1 MARRTS
7 SPTRTTLIWGLLV
20 QGVLSKTNA
29 TNNASSR
36 FIQRS
41 NETIAP
47 INSAFTEL
55 ARDVL
60 DPTAPHSNTQEEDG
74 MFPIPDSANLVKK
87 QGQLVSLV
95 FPPTTVSTISD
106 IPITKEQRSRIE
118 EFKKKR
124 NGLTRIS
131 YRREFGPFDGVE
143 QACGMGYINSYFST
157 KGFNV
162 AVSKSLYGDAHAC
175 GLCVRL
181 FCTDSICPQA
191 LMKSEVFMITDECA
205 DCEPNDLVASIAGF
219 TALTQV
225 DPDINSIVT
234 SAFDIVSCKDLIS
247 GNIKMLISP
256 DVNKQYLGI
265 NFSNVKVP
273 IKAVRFEGYPL
284 QLQRDGFWSIRSK
297 GRNTLPFRPPYILQ
311 IASIENEVIQMSL
324 DRLEN
329 SDLGTNFHPSGVEPN
344 G

>member
-7 SPTRTTLIWGLLV
+7 SSSTTRTTLIWGLLA
-20 QGVLSKTNA
+20 QGVLSK
-29 TNNASSR
+29 NNASLN
-36 FIQRS
+36 ITQQS
-41 NETIAP
+41 NETMTP

-60 DPTAPHSNTQEEDG
+60 DPTTPHSSAQEEDG
-74 MFPIPDSANLVKK
+74 MFPTPIDSSNLVKK

-95 FPPTTVSTISD
+95 FPPPTVSSTSD
-106 IPITKEQRSRIE
+106 FPITKEQRSRID

-131 YRREFGPFDGVE
+131 YRRKLSPFDGIE
-143 QACGMGYINSYFST
+143 QACGMGYMNTYFT
-157 KGFNV
+157 GFNV
-162 AVSKSLYGDAHAC
+162 AVSKSLYRDAHAC
-175 GLCVRL
+175 GFCVRL

-191 LMKSEVFMITDECA
+191 LMKSDVFMITDECA
-205 DCEPNDLVASIAGF
+205 DCEPNDLVASISGF
-219 TALTQV
+219 TTLTQV

-234 SAFDIVSCKDLIS
+234 SAFDIVSCKDFIS

-256 DVNKQYLGI
+256 DINKQYLGI

-284 QLQRDGFWSIRSK
+284 QLQRDGFWSVRSN

-329 SDLGTNFHPSGVEPN
+329 VDLGTNFHPSESKN